1 MYDLIA
7 KLGSVVIRFFRRLLS
22 APVRLFAF
30 LLRGLAFL
38 WKRFAAALRAAAVP
52 EEANGR
58 PSAHMRASSGGVRN
72 ASAGTHKTAALWVV
86 PLVSLLIAVIT
97 VLHFFSSRTALR
109 IDAGDTLIG
118 YAAAESDYL
127 AARSAAEARIRCGG
141 ASFDGKLPEVT
152 FKAEIVDVNGYTAQE
167 QMTDRLLA
175 NVQGEMTEAC
185 GVFID
190 GKFVGAMYNET
201 DAEEIFASVLNDSKN
216 RMDANASCFFGEDIA
231 YVPGLYPDSP
241 DCLRGAEA
249 LREAARSL
257 TVMTTRTETVNEA
270 VGFSVVEIPSRTLS
284 VNTARTILEGE
295 NGMDQV
301 TRVVT
306 YADGKA
312 VSSKEVSRVTVTQPV
327 SMRRLV
333 GTKMYSMPV
342 VQTFSSVTQLIW
354 PVDGAYNI
362 NSDYAYRWGKFH
374 YGLDIGVGSAPGT
387 SLGMNVLAAADG
399 VVELATTHS
408 SYGYY
413 IILDHGNGMETVY
426 GHLLEDSFKVRPG
439 DTVRQGQPIARVGQT
454 GYATGPHLHFEVRVN
469 GNKLDPKLF
478 LQQYKGIGY

>member
-30 LLRGLAFL
+30 LLRGLVSL
-38 WKRFAAALRAAAVP
+38 WKRFVAALRAAAVP
-52 EEANGR
+52 EEASGR
-58 PSAHMRASSGGVRN
+58 PTGRARVSSGKGARN
-72 ASAGTHKTAALWVV
+72 ASYGSHKTAALWVI
-86 PLVSLLIAVIT
+86 PLVSLLIAAFT
-97 VLHFFSSRTALR
+97 VLHFLSSRTALR

-118 YAAAESDYL
+118 YAAEESDYL

-141 ASFDGKLPEVT
+141 PSFDGKLPEVT
-152 FKAEIVDVNGYTAQE
+152 FKAEIIDVNDYTAQE

-190 GKFVGAMYNET
+190 GKFVGAMYNES
-201 DAEEIFASVLNDSKN
+201 DAEEIFSSVLNEFKN
-216 RMDANASCFFGEDIA
+216 RTDANASCFFGEDIA

-241 DCLRGAEA
+241 DCLRGAGA
-249 LREAARSL
+249 LRETARSL
-257 TVMTTRTETVNEA
+257 TVMATRTETVNET

-295 NGMDQV
+295 NGVDQV

-312 VSSKEVSRVTVTQPV
+312 VSSREVGRVTVIQPV
-327 SMRRLV
+327 PMRRLV
-333 GTKMYSMPV
+333 GTKVYSMPV
-342 VQTFSSVTQLIW
+342 AQTFSSVTQLIW

-426 GHLLEDSFKVRPG
+426 GHLMEDSFKVRPG
-439 DTVRQGQPIARVGQT
+439 EVVKQGQPIARVGQT

-469 GNKLDPKLF
+469 DGTSRSVAARNPMNYF
-478 LQQYKGIGY
+478 